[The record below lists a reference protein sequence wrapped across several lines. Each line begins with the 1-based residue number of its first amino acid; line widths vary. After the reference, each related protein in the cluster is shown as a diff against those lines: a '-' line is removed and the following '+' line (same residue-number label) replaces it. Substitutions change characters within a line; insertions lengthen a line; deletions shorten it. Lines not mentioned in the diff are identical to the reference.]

1 MGKHS
6 AKGIEQ
12 SVTKVYNMLS
22 PLCNLFLSSRL
33 YVFSSLHCL
42 YSLLYAL
49 CAVRYALNPSDSDCI
64 HKRSFHPVEYQNAKE
79 QHHHGKYTAIS
90 QVLGIDCAGAQE
102 TEAKDFHDWR
112 HGIGQHD
119 PFKLFRNH

>member
-6 AKGIEQ
+6 ARGVEQ

-22 PLCNLFLSSRL
+22 PLCNLSL
-33 YVFSSLHCL
+33 SSLHCL

-64 HKRSFHPVEYQNAKE
+64 HKALLYPAK
-79 QHHHGKYTAIS
+79 QDYANG
-90 QVLGIDCAGAQE
+90 
-102 TEAKDFHDWR
+102 
-112 HGIGQHD
+112 
-119 PFKLFRNH
+119 